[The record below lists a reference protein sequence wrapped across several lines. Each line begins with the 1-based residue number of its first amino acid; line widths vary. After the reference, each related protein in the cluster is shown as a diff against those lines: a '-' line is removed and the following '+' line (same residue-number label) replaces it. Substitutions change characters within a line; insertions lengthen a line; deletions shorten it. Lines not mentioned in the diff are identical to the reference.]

1 MYKKKNGPTGV
12 IIIIFFIVFFI
23 GPLLAASGEL
33 FSGSFVGLF
42 SLFPIV
48 IFLIVLFSIIGSIK
62 GAAIPVKKYN
72 DVPDQK
78 IEIPVE
84 FFEQDKPVIQKSSE
98 KLFNDSY
105 GRNILY
111 YDNGKPVFEKHEK

>member
-1 MYKKKNGPTGV
+1 MYRKKNIPAGV
-12 IIIIFFIVFFI
+12 VVLIFVVVFFI

-42 SLFPIV
+42 SLFPII
-48 IFLIVLFSIIGSIK
+48 IFLIILFSIIGSIK
-62 GAAIPVKKYN
+62 GVARSTKKYN
-72 DVPDQK
+72 DLPDQK

-84 FFEQDKPVIQKSSE
+84 FFEQGKIAIEKSSD

-105 GRNILY
+105 GRNVLY
-111 YDNGKPVFEKHEK
+111 YENGKPVFEKHEK